1 MGDELPGA
9 ALMGMQPMRARVRP
23 TVTPLQPAD
32 RRFAVSGIGDA
43 LADAAGRALQDQQ
56 QRSQVQDQ
64 VADIDAR
71 IAVREQKM
79 AREATLA
86 DGMARWAKLRTD
98 MEVWEAEQRANAPV
112 AGTGYKKS
120 VETQAAQKLAEFRG
134 TLGNDE
140 EVLQR
145 FGPMLA
151 EWEAT
156 FTGKAQL
163 FETGKRSEFMRDNV
177 ATWQSQTAN
186 RLRRDPSPE
195 NYTAALKEAG
205 SLIAGL
211 EGLDG
216 NAKLEVSRE
225 IASNL
230 SVAQF
235 DGLIEGGQY
244 DAAGQM
250 LDSGQFDGVLD
261 EKAMEGLRRQV
272 GLSRDRAA
280 REAELAQAEVARAAD
295 DRLDVIKA
303 MAKDGTAS
311 DADLREGQALARQ
324 YGKPIDQYDL
334 DVLRVENATA
344 KQFGN
349 ASLPQIGTAIAAT
362 QARIAKA
369 GDKPNGSDVIAL
381 RTMEELRDTKRKEA
395 GTQFKEL
402 LAQGPQGRMAV
413 LQQLDQYDEETRF
426 SVANEAEAGL
436 GYLALLGPALRPLAV
451 EGREVRKQQPEL
463 APKAKI
469 GPQMRAATGRVGRKL
484 GGEYGPVMETASDVY
499 AAWAA
504 QRGQTEFDGK
514 VFDSIVSGVLGAQ
527 RRPDGSMQGGL
538 GSYRGEKVLLPPH
551 LSNAEFAAT
560 VARSPFTNARY
571 GNGKPADKNFIVN
584 SMVPELV
591 DELDGGRT
599 LYRFVDNAGGTLRNA
614 QGGEYRLIVE
624 KTR

>member
-1 MGDELPGA
+1 
-9 ALMGMQPMRARVRP
+9 MGMQPIRARVRP

-32 RRFAVSGIGDA
+32 RRYAVSGIGDA

-64 VADIDAR
+64 VADIDTR
-71 IAVREQKM
+71 IAVRELQQK
-79 AREATLA
+79 RQATVA

-98 MEVWEAEQRANAPV
+98 MEVWEAEQRANAPA
-112 AGTGYKKS
+112 AGAGYKKS
-120 VETQAAQKLAEFRG
+120 VETVAAQKLAEFRG

-151 EWEAT
+151 EWEAG
-156 FTGKAQL
+156 FAGKAQL

-177 ATWQSQTAN
+177 AAWRDETAN
-186 RLRRDPSPE
+186 RLRLAPTPE

-205 SLIAGL
+205 SLISAL

-216 NAKLEVSRE
+216 NGKQEVTRD
-225 IASNL
+225 IASSL
-230 SVAQF
+230 TVAQF
-235 DGLIEGGQY
+235 DGLI
-244 DAAGQM
+244 DAGQRESARKM
-250 LDSGQFDGVLD
+250 IESGAFNGVLD
-261 EKAMEGLRRQV
+261 EKGMARLRQQLDLEDERA
-272 GLSRDRAA
+272 LRAA
-280 REAELAQAEVARAAD
+280 DRAQAEAEREAGEQ
-295 DRLDVIKA
+295 LDVIKA
-303 MAKDGTAS
+303 KAKDGIAT
-311 DADLREGQALARQ
+311 DAELRAGEALARQ
-324 YGKPIDQYDL
+324 TGKPIDAYDIA
-334 DVLRVENATA
+334 VLRVENTTN
-344 KQFGN
+344 KELRN

-369 GDKPNGSDVIAL
+369 GDKPNASDVIAL
-381 RTMEELRDTKRKEA
+381 RAMQELRDDKRKEA
-395 GTQFKEL
+395 GVQFKDL
-402 LAQGPQGRMAV
+402 LAQGPQGRIAV

-426 SVANEAEAGL
+426 AVANEAEAGL
-436 GYLALLGPALRPLAV
+436 GYVAVLEPALRPLAV

-463 APKAKI
+463 APNKEISAA
-469 GPQMRAATGRVGRKL
+469 MRAATGRVGRKMRDQ
-484 GGEYGPVMETASDVY
+484 YGPTMETAADIY

-504 QRGQTEFDGK
+504 QRGQATFDGK
-514 VFDSIVSGVLGAQ
+514 VFDNIVSGVLGGA

-560 VARSPFTNARY
+560 IARSPFTNARY
-571 GNGKPADKNFIVN
+571 SNGKPANKSFIVN

-599 LYRFVDNAGGTLRNA
+599 VYRFADNTGGYLRNQ